1 VTIEHR
7 GTAEPG
13 FSGMIDAGQ
22 RVTGRVPYTIDV
34 QLPGMLHAAV
44 LRSTTPHA
52 RIASLDVS
60 RARTLPG
67 VAAVLTGQDL
77 LGWPGLQPTFG
88 PVFRDRPILAF
99 DKVRYVGDPVVAVA
113 AVDLDTAREALS
125 LVDVEYDE
133 LPGVFTVDEALA
145 DGAPLLHEGPPKTG
159 QTFADIIVNTEGGSN
174 ICNQFRLRKGD
185 IERGLAEADHVF
197 EDVLSNP
204 PVQHVPLE
212 THAVVAH
219 MTADGLTV
227 YATTQI
233 PFMLRSQLA
242 EVFGLPASR
251 VRVIVKS
258 LGGGYGAKCYPCIEP
273 IAAVLSKATRQPV
286 RLHLTREEEFI
297 TVTRH
302 GARIRMTTG
311 LRDDGTIVARK
322 VAAHFNTGA
331 YADIGPRLIKNGGY
345 GTGGP
350 HNIPNVW
357 IDSYAVYTNLPPA
370 GAYRGYG
377 ISQAAWAYET
387 QMDLIAQR
395 MGMDPLELRMRNLL
409 VNGQT
414 FATGEAMTDAHFK
427 EILSEVAGRVGWQDG
442 AGPVRHGNKVRAKGL
457 SCIIKGSITPST
469 STTTVK
475 MNDDGSL
482 LVLTSSVEMG
492 QGLQSAMAIVAAEQ
506 LAMPVERV
514 SVSLPDT
521 DLTPYDQQ
529 TSSSRST
536 FAMGGA
542 VMQACDR
549 IAEQLIRIA
558 SDALEIAPGDLE
570 LSNGR
575 VVAKGAPDKGM
586 DYGALVRK
594 ARAGNLLADGRFE
607 TEGGLDP
614 QTGQGI
620 AAPHWHQAAGATEV
634 EVDLETG
641 KVDIVQY
648 HQAVYAGRIVNPVQC
663 ELQTEGNVAFGVGH
677 ALFESMVFDGG
688 QLQNGNLGDYMMSS
702 NEDMPKKLSVF
713 VLENPETR
721 EIHGVGETSLP
732 AVMPAIGNAI
742 FRATGVSIPDLPIT
756 PEKILRG
763 LRERDGRDGASSA
776 TGGSDDASGENN
788 GTDGAR
794 APAPAEAAASRS
806 GSGLPPG

>member
-1 VTIEHR
+1 MTVEHR

-13 FSGMIDAGQ
+13 FSGMIDAGE

-34 QLPGMLHAAV
+34 SLPGMLHAAV
-44 LRSTTPHA
+44 LRSSMPHA
-52 RIASLDVS
+52 RLSSVDVT
-60 RARTLPG
+60 RARQVAG

-99 DKVRYVGDPVVAVA
+99 DKVRYVGDPIVAVA

-133 LPGVFTVDEALA
+133 LPAILSVDDALA
-145 DGAPLLHEGPPKTG
+145 EGATLIHEGPPKTG
-159 QTFADIIVNTEGGSN
+159 ATFADIIVNAEGGTN
-174 ICNQFRLRKGD
+174 VCNQFRLRKGD

-197 EDVLSNP
+197 EDVLTSP
-204 PVQHVPLE
+204 AVQHVPLE

-227 YATTQI
+227 WATTQI

-251 VRVIVKS
+251 VRVIVRS

-273 IAAVLSKATRQPV
+273 IAAVLSKATGRPV

-297 TVTRH
+297 TITKHAVRV
-302 GARIRMTTG
+302 RMTTG
-311 LRDDGTIVARK
+311 LRRDGTIVARK
-322 VAAHFNTGA
+322 AICHFNTGA

-350 HNIPNVW
+350 HHIPNVW
-357 IDSYAVYTNLPPA
+357 VDSYAVYTNLPPA
-370 GAYRGYG
+370 GAFRGYG

-387 QMDLIAQR
+387 QMDLIADR
-395 MGMDPLELRMRNLL
+395 LGIDPYELRKRNLL
-409 VNGQT
+409 RNGDT
-414 FATGEAMTDAHFK
+414 FATGEAMTDANFH
-427 EILSEVAGRVGWQDG
+427 ELLDGVAARVGYADG
-442 AGPVRHGNKVRAKGL
+442 AGPVRTGSKVRAKGL

-469 STTTVK
+469 STATAK

-492 QGLQSAMAIVAAEQ
+492 QGLQSAMAILAAER
-506 LAMPVERV
+506 LAMAVPRV
-514 SVSLPDT
+514 TVSTPDT

-529 TSSSRST
+529 TSSSRSS

-542 VMQACDR
+542 VTAAADR
-549 IAEQLIRIA
+549 IAEQLLAIA
-558 SDALEIAPGDLE
+558 SDALEIAPSDLE
-570 LSNGR
+570 LRDGS
-575 VVAKGAPDKGM
+575 VVAKGAPDKAI
-586 DYGALVRK
+586 DYGSLVRK
-594 ARAGNLLADGRFE
+594 ARAGNLLGNGVFQ

-614 QTGQGI
+614 ETGQGI
-620 AAPHWHQAAGATEV
+620 AAPHWHQAAGAAEV

-641 KVDIVQY
+641 KVEIVQY
-648 HQAVYAGRIVNPVQC
+648 HQAVYAGRIINPVQC
-663 ELQTEGNVAFGVGH
+663 ELQTEGNVAFGLSQ
-677 ALFESMVFDGG
+677 ALFEAMVFDGG
-688 QLQNGNLGDYMMSS
+688 QLQNGNLGDYMISS
-702 NEDMPKKLSVF
+702 GPDMPRELSVL
-713 VLENPETR
+713 VLESR
-721 EIHGVGETSLP
+721 DRHEIHGVGETSLP

-742 FRATGVSIPDLPIT
+742 FRATGVSVPDLPIT

-763 LRERDGRDGASSA
+763 LRAQREGQPETVRV
-776 TGGSDDASGENN
+776 GG
-788 GTDGAR
+788 
-794 APAPAEAAASRS
+794 
-806 GSGLPPG
+806 